1 MLHQEVMQAAENP
14 KGVDELA
21 RKLYGSCTFTDE
33 GKVIISDEV
42 NGKQRQCPNRDS
54 ALIGAGKTFQQYFIK
69 TSQQFYNY
77 FCIPI
82 LMHSINFV
90 TD

>member
-1 MLHQEVMQAAENP
+1 MQAAENP

-21 RKLYGSCTFTDE
+21 RKLYGSCTFIDE

-54 ALIGAGKTFQQYFIK
+54 ALIGAGMFLAV
-69 TSQQFYNY
+69 
-77 FCIPI
+77 FCFERLTKIAKRT
-82 LMHSINFV
+82 N
-90 TD
+90 